1 MHVPA
6 WQKGKNTGRRRKQ
19 TSKQTA
25 KRNIFRASKK
35 YIYNNNNNNN
45 NNSNSKT
52 LHLQSLYLISI
63 FRNQELLNCCK
74 LYVHREQS
82 VACSIE
88 ESVETSGYDLETFTL
103 KKIGVCVCVC
113 VWGGGEVGGGVS
125 VSFGGLLYARVWV
138 CLRNCFNRKCF
149 GML

>member
-6 WQKGKNTGRRRKQ
+6 GQKGKNIGRRRKQ
-19 TSKQTA
+19 TSKQTG
-25 KRNIFRASKK
+25 KRISSGLLKK
-35 YIYNNNNNNN
+35 IIYIIIIIIVIVKRYIR
-45 NNSNSKT
+45 KVYI
-52 LHLQSLYLISI
+52 LYRSSGM
-63 FRNQELLNCCK
+63 ELPNCCK

-82 VACSIE
+82 VACSIA

-113 VWGGGEVGGGVS
+113 VWGGGGGVS
-125 VSFGGLLYARVWV
+125 VAFGGLLYARVWV

>member
-1 MHVPA
+1 MA
-6 WQKGKNTGRRRKQ
+6 EGKKYWKKKETNKQ
-19 TSKQTA
+19 T
-25 KRNIFRASKK
+25 KRKRISSGLVKK
-35 YIYNNNNNNN
+35 KKKNSNNNNS

-103 KKIGVCVCVC
+103 KKIGVCVC
-113 VWGGGEVGGGVS
+113 GGVS
-125 VSFGGLLYARVWV
+125 VSFGSLLYARVWV